1 MNKIETFTEFQFIRL
16 CQLSDLLK
24 NINNMEDMM
33 AKGETDIV
41 YIGDV
46 DNETSIDRSMVKT
59 FKYGADAFV
68 RELKDEGL
76 DREAGFIIFENK
88 K

>member
-1 MNKIETFTEFQFIRL
+1 ETFTEFQFIRL

-24 NINNMEDMM
+24 NINNVEAKM
-33 AKGETDIV
+33 AEGHTDILFT
-41 YIGDV
+41 GDV
-46 DNETSIDRSMVKT
+46 DNETSIDRDMVKT
-59 FKYGADAFV
+59 FKYGANAFV